1 MKSSTNQPVSNAPQD
16 VGAKDPVVPVWLIIV
31 CFLLLYWGAV
41 YFDERGGWFS
51 TQVYTPYVST
61 EQLNTIAA
69 MQGPP
74 DPRVLGAQVYG
85 RTCIACHQ
93 GNAMGTPGT
102 FPPLAGSDWVNEKEP
117 GRIIRFVLHGFGG
130 PGLVVNGKPFETTAQ
145 MTAFGESGPPTGL
158 TDEEIAAVLTYV
170 RGNADWHN
178 NASPVTEEQ
187 VKAIRNKYATRK
199 QNVFTPTEIKGIDP
213 AQ

>member
-41 YFDERGGWFS
+41 YFDEHGGWFD
-51 TQVYTPYVST
+51 TKVYTPYASAEDLQKYQV
-61 EQLNTIAA
+61 
-69 MQGPP
+69 GGV
-74 DPRVLGAQVYG
+74 DPMVLGKQVYDH
-85 RTCIACHQ
+85 TCFVCHQ
-93 GNAMGTPGT
+93 PNGMGTPGS

-170 RGNADWHN
+170 RGNAEWHN
-178 NASPVTEEQ
+178 NAPPVTEEQ